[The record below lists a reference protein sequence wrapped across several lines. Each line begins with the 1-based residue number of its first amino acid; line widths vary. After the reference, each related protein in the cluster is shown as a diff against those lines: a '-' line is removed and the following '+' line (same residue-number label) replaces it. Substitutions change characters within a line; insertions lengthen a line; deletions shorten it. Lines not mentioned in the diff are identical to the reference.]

1 MLKFLHIENIA
12 VIEMCDIE
20 LTDGFNVLTGETGA
34 GKSIIIDSINAV
46 LGERTSKD
54 LIRSGCDEA
63 LVTAIFGNLSN
74 GTLKALEQLEVIPD
88 EDGNVLISR
97 KLSLSGK
104 GLIKING
111 KPFTA
116 TALREISSLLINIH
130 GQHDNQA
137 LLNPERHCDFVDSVA
152 DNGDLKQEYYS
163 CFKKLNKI
171 RRELNSLITD
181 EGEKERKI
189 DLLKYQIN
197 ELSSAD
203 IKIGEIEELK
213 SLLQIAE
220 ERESYIKAFSGAGS
234 LLAGDDSTDGII
246 TSLKAAAKL
255 FNPLNG
261 EAAKKSLS
269 DLNELISKAED
280 LLSDIRDFSFG
291 LEENAKNPDEINA
304 RLDFLYRL
312 MVKYGNDETQ
322 MLSFLENA
330 KNELQSITFADKR
343 AEELEQE
350 LQKAK
355 EQLVLSGERLTESR
369 KAAAEKL
376 SKKVCE
382 VLHYLNMAGVV
393 FVTDISAGRYTAN
406 GCDSVEF
413 LISANLGEDVKPLHK
428 IASGGELS
436 RVMLAIKSALLDKE
450 GVGTVIFDEIDS
462 GISGYAADKVGTKLR
477 EVAGKCQVICITH
490 LAQIAALADNHLLIE
505 KSTENGRTKTHVT
518 SLDRESR
525 IREIA
530 RIMSGKEITENI
542 YNSAKELLDRSKI
555 Q

>member
-203 IKIGEIEELK
+203 IKVGEIDELK
-213 SLLQIAE
+213 SQLQIAE
-220 ERESYIKAFSGAGS
+220 ERESYIKAFSGTDS

-322 MLSFLENA
+322 MLAFLENA

-555 Q
+555 

>member
-63 LVTAIFGNLSN
+63 LVTALFGNLSN

-163 CFKKLNKI
+163 YFKKLNKI

>member
-152 DNGDLKQEYYS
+152 DNGDLKQGYYS

-203 IKIGEIEELK
+203 IKVGEIDELK
-213 SLLQIAE
+213 SQLQIAE
-220 ERESYIKAFSGAGS
+220 ERESYIKAFSGTDS

-322 MLSFLENA
+322 MLAFLENA

-355 EQLVLSGERLTESR
+355 EQLVLSGEKLTESR

-505 KSTENGRTKTHVT
+505 KNTENGRTKTHVT

>member
-63 LVTAIFGNLSN
+63 LVTALFGNLSN

-322 MLSFLENA
+322 MLAFLENA

-355 EQLVLSGERLTESR
+355 EQLVLSGEKLTESR

>member
-63 LVTAIFGNLSN
+63 LVTALFGNLSN

-203 IKIGEIEELK
+203 IKVGEIDELK
-213 SLLQIAE
+213 SQLQIAE
-220 ERESYIKAFSGAGS
+220 ERESYIKAFSGTDS

-322 MLSFLENA
+322 MLAFLENA

-355 EQLVLSGERLTESR
+355 EQLVLSGEKLTESR

-505 KSTENGRTKTHVT
+505 KNTENGRTKTHVT

>member
-63 LVTAIFGNLSN
+63 LVTALFGNLSN

-203 IKIGEIEELK
+203 IKVGEIDELK
-213 SLLQIAE
+213 SQLQIAE
-220 ERESYIKAFSGAGS
+220 ERESYIKAFSGPDS

-322 MLSFLENA
+322 MLAFLENA

>member
-152 DNGDLKQEYYS
+152 DNGDLKQGYYS

-203 IKIGEIEELK
+203 IKVGEIDELK
-213 SLLQIAE
+213 SQLQIAE
-220 ERESYIKAFSGAGS
+220 ERESYIKAFSGTDS

-322 MLSFLENA
+322 MLAFLENA

-406 GCDSVEF
+406 GCDGVEF

-555 Q
+555 

>member
-63 LVTAIFGNLSN
+63 LVTALFGNLSN

-322 MLSFLENA
+322 MLAFLENA

-530 RIMSGKEITENI
+530 RIMSCKEISENI

-555 Q
+555 

>member
-63 LVTAIFGNLSN
+63 LVTALFGNLSN

-203 IKIGEIEELK
+203 IKVGEIDELK
-213 SLLQIAE
+213 SQLQIAE
-220 ERESYIKAFSGAGS
+220 ERESYIKAFSGTDS

-322 MLSFLENA
+322 MLAFLENA

-355 EQLVLSGERLTESR
+355 EQLVLSGEKLTESR

-490 LAQIAALADNHLLIE
+490 LAQIAALAYNHLLLE
-505 KSTENGRTKTHVT
+505 MNTENGRTKTHVT

>member
-63 LVTAIFGNLSN
+63 LVTALFGNLSN

-220 ERESYIKAFSGAGS
+220 ERESYIKAFSGTDS

-322 MLSFLENA
+322 MLAFLENA

-355 EQLVLSGERLTESR
+355 EQLVLSGEKLTESR

>member
-63 LVTAIFGNLSN
+63 LVTALFGNLSN

-152 DNGDLKQEYYS
+152 DNGDLKQEYYA

-220 ERESYIKAFSGAGS
+220 ERESYIKAFSGTDS

-255 FNPLNG
+255 FNPLNS

-322 MLSFLENA
+322 MLAFLENA

-505 KSTENGRTKTHVT
+505 KNTENGRTKTHVT

>member
-63 LVTAIFGNLSN
+63 LVTALFGNLSN

-322 MLSFLENA
+322 MLAFLENA

-505 KSTENGRTKTHVT
+505 KNTENGRTKTHVT

-555 Q
+555 

>member
-63 LVTAIFGNLSN
+63 LVTALFGNLSN

-220 ERESYIKAFSGAGS
+220 ERESYIKAFSGTDS

-322 MLSFLENA
+322 MLAFLENA
-330 KNELQSITFADKR
+330 KNELQSITFADKQ

-555 Q
+555 

>member
-63 LVTAIFGNLSN
+63 LVTALFGNLSN

-255 FNPLNG
+255 FNPLSG

-322 MLSFLENA
+322 MLAFLENA

-382 VLHYLNMAGVV
+382 VLHYLNMAGVL

-406 GCDSVEF
+406 GCDGVEF

>member
-63 LVTAIFGNLSN
+63 LVTALFGNLSN

-322 MLSFLENA
+322 MLAFLENA

-505 KSTENGRTKTHVT
+505 KNTENGRTKTHVT

>member
-63 LVTAIFGNLSN
+63 LVTALFGNLSN

-203 IKIGEIEELK
+203 IKVGEIEELK

-220 ERESYIKAFSGAGS
+220 ERESYIKAFSGTDS

-255 FNPLNG
+255 FNPLNS

-322 MLSFLENA
+322 MLAFLENA

-355 EQLVLSGERLTESR
+355 EQLVLSGEKLTESR

-505 KSTENGRTKTHVT
+505 KNTENGRTKTHVT

>member
-1 MLKFLHIENIA
+1 
-12 VIEMCDIE
+12 
-20 LTDGFNVLTGETGA
+20 
-34 GKSIIIDSINAV
+34 
-46 LGERTSKD
+46 
-54 LIRSGCDEA
+54 
-63 LVTAIFGNLSN
+63 
-74 GTLKALEQLEVIPD
+74 
-88 EDGNVLISR
+88 
-97 KLSLSGK
+97 
-104 GLIKING
+104 
-111 KPFTA
+111 
-116 TALREISSLLINIH
+116 
-130 GQHDNQA
+130 
-137 LLNPERHCDFVDSVA
+137 
-152 DNGDLKQEYYS
+152 
-163 CFKKLNKI
+163 
-171 RRELNSLITD
+171 
-181 EGEKERKI
+181 
-189 DLLKYQIN
+189 
-197 ELSSAD
+197 
-203 IKIGEIEELK
+203 
-213 SLLQIAE
+213 
-220 ERESYIKAFSGAGS
+220 
-234 LLAGDDSTDGII
+234 
-246 TSLKAAAKL
+246 
-255 FNPLNG
+255 
-261 EAAKKSLS
+261 
-269 DLNELISKAED
+269 
-280 LLSDIRDFSFG
+280 
-291 LEENAKNPDEINA
+291 
-304 RLDFLYRL
+304 

-355 EQLVLSGERLTESR
+355 EQLVLSGEKLTESR

-505 KSTENGRTKTHVT
+505 KNTENGRTKTHVT

-555 Q
+555 

>member
-63 LVTAIFGNLSN
+63 LVTALFGNLSN

-203 IKIGEIEELK
+203 IKVGEIDELK
-213 SLLQIAE
+213 SQLQIAE

-322 MLSFLENA
+322 MLAFLENA

-355 EQLVLSGERLTESR
+355 EQLVLSGEKLTESR

-555 Q
+555 

>member
-63 LVTAIFGNLSN
+63 LVTALFGNLSN

-246 TSLKAAAKL
+246 TNLKAAAKL
-255 FNPLNG
+255 FNPLSG

-322 MLSFLENA
+322 MLAFLENA

-555 Q
+555 

>member
-63 LVTAIFGNLSN
+63 LVTALFGNLSN

-181 EGEKERKI
+181 DGEKERKI

-246 TSLKAAAKL
+246 TNLKAAAKL

-322 MLSFLENA
+322 MLAFLENA

-406 GCDSVEF
+406 GCDGVEF

>member
-322 MLSFLENA
+322 MLAFLENA

-555 Q
+555 

>member
-63 LVTAIFGNLSN
+63 LVTALFGNLSN

-322 MLSFLENA
+322 MLAFLENA

-355 EQLVLSGERLTESR
+355 EQLVLSGEKLTESR

-555 Q
+555 

>member
-63 LVTAIFGNLSN
+63 LVTALFGNLSN

-255 FNPLNG
+255 FNPLSG

-322 MLSFLENA
+322 MLAFLENA
-330 KNELQSITFADKR
+330 KNELQSITFADKQ

-406 GCDSVEF
+406 GCDGVEF

-555 Q
+555 

>member
-63 LVTAIFGNLSN
+63 LVTALFGNLSN

-255 FNPLNG
+255 FNPLSG

-322 MLSFLENA
+322 MLAFLENA

-406 GCDSVEF
+406 GCDGVEF